1 MAHGPGKAIYLHVWG
16 ADEGLG
22 RGSLTVSHM
31 GNSREFV
38 AVSAIVSYASFPTE
52 LWPF

>member
-1 MAHGPGKAIYLHVWG
+1 MAHGPGKVIYLHVWG

-22 RGSLTVSHM
+22 RGSPTVSHM
-31 GNSREFV
+31 GNSRESV
-38 AVSAIVSYASFPTE
+38 AVPAVASHASFPTE